1 MEFAARTSIVLMVV
15 FLVFIVGGVLL
26 EIFLARRESK
36 WPGLVLPVLTL
47 LYSLAMACNVAA
59 IGDSFP
65 WGALLGTLVVGN
77 IPTVVLL
84 AIYVACW
91 EKQRKRSELDKMEI
105 DDL

>member
-65 WGALLGTLVVGN
+65 WLVVGN

-84 AIYVACW
+84 AIYVACR

>member
-59 IGDSFP
+59 VGDTFP
-65 WGALLGTLVVGN
+65 WGALLGTLVLGN

-84 AIYVACW
+84 AIYVACR